1 MTPLGRFL
9 DRLTIRSLF
18 RLAIGALALL
28 AVVAM
33 ASLAFVEYERADK
46 ARHAAEALDLLD
58 ATLQTVLS
66 VGLERGTVNIL
77 LLDGGPAGTG
87 ALAELALREADTDKM
102 IGVAW
107 DRLKRAGLSD
117 APELHGDLMQLHQS
131 LDALR
136 GTAAAQVARPLAQR
150 DAGFR
155 AVYISAMFDIG
166 EALSGLNARIA
177 AIIGGLAPE
186 IAGNSTLARFAVEMR
201 DYVGRRSNFMVA
213 MVGASIPVTTKQIVA
228 GAELTGRVR
237 QMWKLV
243 ETQSIIHPFP
253 PAVTKAIDAVRS
265 TYFGELETLYGEI
278 FQAGITTATYPIGP
292 EDLRR
297 KNIAAAVPIFDIARL
312 SISDGQARAKK
323 IRSAA
328 LRSFGVAVIALI
340 ATLTIAV
347 GVFVGFDRRVGKA
360 VLALTDVLLRLAD
373 GDHSVVVP
381 SRDRDDE
388 IGRIAR
394 AVETL
399 KVRSNEATA
408 SLLHGNRVM
417 LQAIINQV
425 PARVS
430 VKGRDLRYIF
440 VNISQARE
448 FGCTPD
454 EAVGGVRQDFRRPGL
469 ALQSEW
475 EFFDEVV
482 DRDRLVLETG
492 QPSMNVE
499 EVLTFDDGRREYA
512 LSSKVPLLDADGAVI
527 GIISVSVDI
536 TAQKQTEVELRD
548 ARTVAEAA
556 SMVKSEFLANMS
568 HEIRT
573 PMNGILGMNGLLL
586 RSKLTP
592 TQRRFAD
599 AVQVSAD
606 SLLVIIND
614 ILDISKLEAG
624 KVELEEIDFSLE
636 TMVEDAVELLSPR
649 VHQKSLEITSN
660 LDEAARRRL
669 RGDPTRLRQV
679 LLNLL
684 SNALK
689 FTERG
694 SIAVEVTARAVD
706 PGRTAVRDRGAG
718 YGHRPQRRGQGEAVP
733 EISAGR
739 RLHHPPVRRHRAR
752 PVDLPPTDRADGR
765 RDRGDRSQRQR
776 QHLLDRGHARERF
789 GRITRCPRARG
800 RRKRTR
806 REFLWTTARSRGGRC
821 GGDLGR
827 GLRAGDGRP
836 PHPAG
841 RGQRDQYAARL
852 DVARGCGLY
861 GRSRDQRHGCR
872 RGGPSG
878 AVRSDPDGCPDVRH
892 GRATG
897 NATDPGGRR
906 RSRCSAD
913 RGDDRQCHASRS
925 GSLSRRR
932 DGRFRVQADRRPEL
946 SRRRRPLHQGRSR
959 RNRWASPGEPSP
971 AISRC
976 RALPKSWS
984 RINPT

>member
-1 MTPLGRFL
+1 MTPLGRLF
-9 DRLTIRSLF
+9 DHLTIRSLF

-46 ARHAAEALDLLD
+46 ARNAAEALDLLE
-58 ATLQTVLS
+58 ATLQTALT
-66 VGLERGTVNIL
+66 VGLERGTVNFL
-77 LLDGGPAGTG
+77 LLERAPAGPG
-87 ALAELALREADTDKM
+87 ALAALTQGEADTDKT
-102 IGVAW
+102 IGVAL
-107 DRLKRAGLSD
+107 DRLSRAGLPD
-117 APELHGDLMQLHQS
+117 APEFHGDLMQFHRS

-136 GTAAAQVARPLAQR
+136 ATAAVQVALPLAQR

-155 AVYISAMFDIG
+155 AAYISAMFDIG
-166 EALSGLNARIA
+166 EALSSFNARIA
-177 AIIGGLAPE
+177 AIVGGLAPE
-186 IAGNSTLARFAVEMR
+186 IAGNSTLARFAMELR

-213 MVGASIPVTTKQIVA
+213 MVGSSVPVTTEQIVA
-228 GAELTGRVR
+228 WAELTGRVR
-237 QMWKLV
+237 QMWKFV
-243 ETQSIIHPFP
+243 ETQSTVHSFP
-253 PAVTKAIDAVRS
+253 PAVAEAIDAVRS
-265 TYFGELETLYGEI
+265 VYFGELETLYGKI
-278 FQAGITTATYPIGP
+278 VQAGTATANYPIGP

-297 KNIAAAVPIFDIARL
+297 QNIAAAAPIFDIVRL
-312 SISDGQARAKK
+312 SILDGQARAKK
-323 IRSAA
+323 IRFAA
-328 LRSFGVAVIALI
+328 LWSFGTAIAALI

-469 ALQSEW
+469 AQQSEW

-499 EVLTFDDGRREYA
+499 EVLTFADGRREYA

-536 TAQKQTEVELRD
+536 TAQKQTEAELRD

-556 SMVKSEFLANMS
+556 STVKSEFLANMS

-649 VHQKSLEITSN
+649 VHQKSLEITAT

-694 SIAVEVTARAVD
+694 SIAVEVTARPADPGHTTVRIEVHDTGIGLSVEAKAKLFQKFQQADGSITRRFGGTGLGLSICRQLIELMGGEIGVVDRSGNGSIFWIEVTLANAWTPSPNVRALAVD
-706 PGRTAVRDRGAG
+706 EIEPDRSPPGEASAPAAKGRRILLVEDNEINTLLASTLLEDAG
-718 YGHRPQRRGQGEAVP
+718 YAVDCV
-733 EISAGR
+733 ANGR
-739 RLHHPPVRRHRAR
+739 DAVAAAR
-752 PVDLPPTDRADGR
+752 PDRYDLILMDVQMSVMDGLQATRLIRAAGGAMPIVAMTANAMRHDQETCLDAGMDGFVSKPIDAESFLAVVARAIRAD
-765 RDRGDRSQRQR
+765 
-776 QHLLDRGHARERF
+776 A
-789 GRITRCPRARG
+789 
-800 RRKRTR
+800 
-806 REFLWTTARSRGGRC
+806 
-821 GGDLGR
+821 
-827 GLRAGDGRP
+827 
-836 PHPAG
+836 
-841 RGQRDQYAARL
+841 
-852 DVARGCGLY
+852 VAT
-861 GRSRDQRHGCR
+861 
-872 RGGPSG
+872 GGP
-878 AVRSDPDGCPDVRH
+878 
-892 GRATG
+892 
-897 NATDPGGRR
+897 
-906 RSRCSAD
+906 
-913 RGDDRQCHASRS
+913 RQA
-925 GSLSRRR
+925 
-932 DGRFRVQADRRPEL
+932 
-946 SRRRRPLHQGRSR
+946 
-959 RNRWASPGEPSP
+959 N
-971 AISRC
+971 
-976 RALPKSWS
+976 S
-984 RINPT
+984 RII

>member
-28 AVVAM
+28 AIVAM

-46 ARHAAEALDLLD
+46 ARNASEALDLLD
-58 ATLQTVLS
+58 ATLQTALS
-66 VGLERGTVNIL
+66 VGLERGTVNFFL
-77 LLDGGPAGTG
+77 LERAPAGSG
-87 ALAELALREADTDKM
+87 ALAELAQRQADTDKM
-102 IGVAW
+102 IGVAL
-107 DRLKRAGLSD
+107 DRLGRARLPD
-117 APELHGDLMQLHQS
+117 APGFHGDLGQLHRS

-136 GTAAAQVARPLAQR
+136 ATAMVQVARPLAQR

-155 AVYISAMFDIG
+155 AAYVSAMFDAG

-186 IAGNSTLARFAVEMR
+186 IAGNSTLARFAMEMR

-213 MVGASIPVTTKQIVA
+213 VVGGGAPVTTEQIVA
-228 GAELTGRVR
+228 WAEQTGRVR
-237 QMWKLV
+237 QMWKFV
-243 ETQSIIHPFP
+243 ETQSAVHSFP
-253 PAVTKAIDAVRS
+253 PAVAEAIDAVRS
-265 TYFGELETLYGEI
+265 AYFGELETLYGKI
-278 FQAGITTATYPIGP
+278 FQAATATANYPIGAQ
-292 EDLRR
+292 ELRR
-297 KNIAAAVPIFDIARL
+297 RNIAAAAPIFDIVRL
-312 SISDGQARAKK
+312 SILDGQARAKK
-323 IRSAA
+323 IRFAA
-328 LRSFGVAVIALI
+328 LWSFGAAVAALV
-340 ATLTIAV
+340 ATLTIAI
-347 GVFVGFDRRVGKA
+347 GVFVGFDRRVGQA

-381 SRDRDDE
+381 SQDRGDE

-399 KVRSNEATA
+399 KVRSDEATA

-440 VNISQARE
+440 VNDSQARE

-454 EAVGGVRQDFRRPGL
+454 EAVGGMRQDFQRPDL
-469 ALQSEW
+469 ARQSERD
-475 EFFDEVV
+475 FFDDVV

-492 QPSMNVE
+492 EPSMNVE
-499 EVLTFDDGRREYA
+499 EMLTFSDGHREYA

-527 GIISVSVDI
+527 GVISVAVDL
-536 TAQKQTEVELRD
+536 TAQKQTEAELRD
-548 ARTVAEAA
+548 ARTAAEAA

-586 RSKLTP
+586 RSALTP

-636 TMVEDAVELLSPR
+636 SMVEGAVELLSPR
-649 VHQKSLEITSN
+649 AHQKSLEITAS

-694 SIAVEVTARAVD
+694 SIAVEVTARPAG
-706 PGRTAVRDRGAG
+706 PGHTAVRIEVRDTGIGLSVEAKAKLFQKFQQADGSITRRFGGTGLGLSICRQLIELMGGKIGVVDRSGNGSTFWIEVTLANASTARAGA
-718 YGHRPQRRGQGEAVP
+718 PVAGEIEPDRSPSDRQPETVAAGAAEVP
-733 EISAGR
+733 GEVSAPATAGR
-739 RLHHPPVRRHRAR
+739 RILLVEDNEINTLLASTLLEEAGYVVDCVANGMDAVAAAR
-752 PVDLPPTDRADGR
+752 PDRYDLILMDVQMSVMDGLQATRLIRAAGGAMPIVAMTANAMRHDQEVCRDAGMDGFVSKPI
-765 RDRGDRSQRQR
+765 DAES
-776 QHLLDRGHARERF
+776 
-789 GRITRCPRARG
+789 
-800 RRKRTR
+800 
-806 REFLWTTARSRGGRC
+806 FLAVVARSIAAKAPLNRRASSGG
-821 GGDLGR
+821 
-827 GLRAGDGRP
+827 
-836 PHPAG
+836 
-841 RGQRDQYAARL
+841 
-852 DVARGCGLY
+852 
-861 GRSRDQRHGCR
+861 
-872 RGGPSG
+872 
-878 AVRSDPDGCPDVRH
+878 
-892 GRATG
+892 
-897 NATDPGGRR
+897 
-906 RSRCSAD
+906 
-913 RGDDRQCHASRS
+913 
-925 GSLSRRR
+925 
-932 DGRFRVQADRRPEL
+932 
-946 SRRRRPLHQGRSR
+946 
-959 RNRWASPGEPSP
+959 
-971 AISRC
+971 
-976 RALPKSWS
+976 
-984 RINPT
+984 

>member
-706 PGRTAVRDRGAG
+706 PGRTAVRIEVQDTGIGLSVEAKAKLFPKFQQADGSITRRFGGTGLGLSICRQLIELMGGEIGVTDRSGNGSIFWIEVTLANASAASPDVRAPAVDENEPGGSFFGRRHEAEEAVAAETSGGVSAAATEGRRILLVEDNEINMLLASTLLEDAG
-718 YGHRPQRRGQGEAVP
+718 YTVDRVTNGMDAVAAARQVRYDL
-733 EISAGR
+733 ILMDVQMSVMDGLQAT
-739 RLHHPPVRRHRAR
+739 RLI
-752 PVDLPPTDRADGR
+752 RADGGGAGVVPIVAMTANAMR
-765 RDRGDRSQRQR
+765 HDREAC
-776 QHLLDRGHARERF
+776 LDAGMDGF
-789 GRITRCPRARG
+789 VSKPID
-800 RRKRTR
+800 
-806 REFLWTTARSRGGRC
+806 ARSF
-821 GGDLGR
+821 L
-827 GLRAGDGRP
+827 AV
-836 PHPAG
+836 
-841 RGQRDQYAARL
+841 
-852 DVARGCGLY
+852 VARSI
-861 GRSRDQRHGCR
+861 RAEAVAT
-872 RGGPSG
+872 GGP
-878 AVRSDPDGCPDVRH
+878 
-892 GRATG
+892 
-897 NATDPGGRR
+897 
-906 RSRCSAD
+906 
-913 RGDDRQCHASRS
+913 
-925 GSLSRRR
+925 L
-932 DGRFRVQADRRPEL
+932 QA
-946 SRRRRPLHQGRSR
+946 
-959 RNRWASPGEPSP
+959 N
-971 AISRC
+971 
-976 RALPKSWS
+976 S
-984 RINPT
+984 RIL